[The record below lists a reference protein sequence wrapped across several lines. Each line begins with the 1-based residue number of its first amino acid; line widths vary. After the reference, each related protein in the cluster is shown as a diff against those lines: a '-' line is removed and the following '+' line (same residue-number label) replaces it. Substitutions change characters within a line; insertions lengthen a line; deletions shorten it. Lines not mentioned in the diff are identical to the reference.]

1 MKIWVDHLPTEQ
13 EECLFYGYQMSY
25 FGFLMCVCKI
35 SNQDCKLKLGEK
47 CPYLQALCGSQS
59 W

>member
-1 MKIWVDHLPTEQ
+1 MKIWVDHVPTEPH
-13 EECLFYGYQMSY
+13 ECLFYKNM
-25 FGFLMCVCKI
+25 GFFCVCSICDKDTVI
-35 SNQDCKLKLGEK
+35 CALEKGEK

>member
-1 MKIWVDHLPTEQ
+1 MNIWVDHVPTEPN
-13 EECLFYGYQMSY
+13 ECLFYKNM
-25 FGFLMCVCKI
+25 GFFCMCNLGNNVAVCALEK
-35 SNQDCKLKLGEK
+35 GEK